1 MVTSTQADLDDL
13 VKYMDNLISHPAT
26 DTFPAEFNEEQ
37 RELIID
43 ALVFYKEMNT
53 Y

>member
-1 MVTSTQADLDDL
+1 MEKDINELIAYLEDKEFFPDGEILDYKD
-13 VKYMDNLISHPAT
+13 
-26 DTFPAEFNEEQ
+26 

-53 Y
+53 